1 MTSRCL
7 IYDDIVAFDKTVAAK
22 KLLWAISDV
31 AGHFYP
37 IMEHKKRYGGIGG
50 NEKIYCIVVRNQ
62 YKW

>member
-37 IMEHKKRYGGIGG
+37 IMENKKDMVEMKRYIALL
-50 NEKIYCIVVRNQ
+50 
-62 YKW
+62 